1 MKRFLLPLILGSA
14 PLHSQTILFQDNF
27 NTANTTN
34 FDAAPTTGRLSGSL
48 AASVVLRSFGFQ
60 QDISGN
66 QLLLPTGTNGV
77 RFENAAGPFGG
88 SNRFNW
94 AAGTTGTDILA
105 AGGFTVE
112 FDYTPAGNTSGDW
125 VSFQVGTINADNG
138 NLTNDDYGILF
149 RQNGNT
155 ERFDNSVNLGAGGS
169 FLATLGQRHVKI
181 SYSFTS
187 FADGATVNA
196 TSSVDGIEVASDT
209 FTWDANGGEMRM
221 ELGHNDPNLLV
232 DNLTVSLLDNSGY
245 LLNLDQITFR
255 SGESQGGLVGNLS
268 ATIDENP
275 EASTFTLVAGA
286 GDTDN
291 SKFQIN
297 GSQLEVSNFD
307 FSGAASTN
315 GQTFSVRIEGT
326 GTTETTEQIFILTLI
341 KDDDLD
347 NLTDDW
353 ELRWAP
359 DLTLLSGANGTENA
373 DSDTLTDLQ
382 EFLASIGG
390 LPELGTYPDI
400 DPTETDTDSDGLN
413 DGLELFPVAPRAVSD
428 PTKADT
434 DLDGFSDLVET
445 NTGIFQDLNDT
456 GTNPALCDTDGDY
469 ARDNWEIANNT
480 DPSSAASHPGS
491 ISPSVTITKITDDLS
506 SDVDSTKE
514 YTHAI
519 SGGTGA
525 FLNGVS
531 FSPLSSTET
540 PLNFTWNPNGKTLNQ
555 VLQNN
560 GDWIPADGG
569 VTGSGVLSLLE
580 SFVYSGNGNTP
591 GSSQRYTLSNLTPG
605 VNYDLRLYIRLWDTE
620 GSNRPIDLVFTN
632 GTEIVQPYGALPED
646 RPGALT
652 GTGNHHDAYFL
663 NFNYTAQG
671 TELIIDASLDLCNP
685 ATSGSYHLYGLTNE
699 VATRQAGIT
708 ISRTLVTQ
716 AGQFV
721 IAFQARPS
729 TSYQITKSSNL
740 ASPFVALNP
749 PLNVTTDFTG
759 AGQAII
765 PTSETQDL
773 TKFFR
778 IEE

>member
-1 MKRFLLPLILGSA
+1 MKRFLFPLILGST
-14 PLHSQTILFQDNF
+14 PLFGQTILFQDNF
-27 NTANTTN
+27 DTADTTN
-34 FDAAPTTGRLSGSL
+34 FDAAPTAGRLSGTL
-48 AASVVLRSFGFQ
+48 AGDVVLRSFGFQ
-60 QDISGN
+60 QDISNN
-66 QLLLPTGTNGV
+66 QLSLPTGSNGV
-77 RFENAAGPFGG
+77 RFENSAGPFGG
-88 SNRFNW
+88 ANRFNW
-94 AAGTTGTDILA
+94 AAGTTGTAILG

-112 FDYTPAGNTSGDW
+112 FDYTPASNTTPDW
-125 VSFQVGTINADNG
+125 ISFQVGTINADNG
-138 NLTNDDYGILF
+138 NLTDDDYGILF

-155 ERFDNSVNLGAGGS
+155 ERFDNTVNLGAGGS

-181 SYSFTS
+181 TYAFTS

-196 TSSVDGIEVASDT
+196 TSSVDGVQVASDT
-209 FTWDANGGEMRM
+209 FTWDSNGGEMRM
-221 ELGHNDPNLLV
+221 ELGKNDPNLLA
-232 DNLTVSLLDNSGY
+232 DNLTVSLLDDSGY
-245 LLNLDQITFR
+245 LLALDQITFR
-255 SGESQGGLVGNLS
+255 SGESQGGLVGNLTAAS
-268 ATIDENP
+268 NGNP
-275 EASTFTLVAGA
+275 DNSTFAFAPGI

-307 FSGAASTN
+307 FSGLASTN
-315 GQTFSVRIEGT
+315 GQTFSVRIAGT
-326 GTTETTEQIFILTLI
+326 GTTETAEQIFILTLI

-353 ELRWAP
+353 ELLWAP
-359 DLTLLSGANGTENA
+359 DLNLLSGAAGTENA

-390 LPELGTYPDI
+390 LPELGAYPDI
-400 DPTETDTDSDGLN
+400 DPTKTDTDSDGLN
-413 DGLELFPVAPRAVSD
+413 DGQELFPVAPRAVSD

-456 GTNPALCDTDGDY
+456 GTNPALCDSDGDY

-480 DPSSAASHPGS
+480 NPSSAASHPGS
-491 ISPSVTITKITDDLS
+491 ISSSVTIAKITDDLS
-506 SDVDSTKE
+506 SDINSTKE
-514 YTHAI
+514 YTHTI

-525 FLNGVS
+525 FVNGVS
-531 FSPLSSTET
+531 FSPLSTTET
-540 PLNFTWNPNGKTLNQ
+540 PLNFAWDPNGKTLNQ

-569 VTGSGVLSLLE
+569 VTGPGVLSLLE
-580 SFVYSGNGNTP
+580 SFVYSGNGYTP

-605 VNYDLRLYIRLWDTE
+605 VTYDLRLYIRLWDTE

-652 GTGNHHDAYFL
+652 GTGNHQDAYYL

-699 VATRQAGIT
+699 VSTGQAGIT
-708 ISRTLVTQ
+708 ISNTTVTP

-721 IAFQARPS
+721 IAFQGRPS
-729 TSYQITKSSNL
+729 TGYQVTKSPDL

-759 AGQAII
+759 AGQAVI
-765 PTSETQDL
+765 PASETLDL
-773 TKFFR
+773 SKFFR